1 MPLTLII
8 KSKLKPRGRNR
19 SDWHKIL
26 KDAGWHGAGLT
37 DEQADK
43 SDFLERMAKKEGI
56 DKTTNFKQSDIDH
69 LE

>member
-19 SDWHKIL
+19 SDWHKIM
-26 KDAGWHGAGLT
+26 KAEGWQGAGLT

-43 SDFLERMAKKEGI
+43 SEFLERMAKKEGI
-56 DKTTNFKQSDIDH
+56 DKQTFFKQSEIDK